1 MSIKDRIHK
10 DLQSESTGMTYPYAL
25 PGSKDTNTWQAD
37 TVGSMINDSNHVM
50 RRFFRCYLD
59 GSYGNQEDYTR
70 NCEYLREC
78 DTYTPFG
85 RSNDAKRKKIRSFV
99 IMRFTSYIA
108 TEYDCH
114 YSTAQKAI
122 TSAFSKT
129 DLERLTVELID
140 DALDLIRD

>member
-1 MSIKDRIHK
+1 MSIKDKIHK
-10 DLQSESTGMTYPYAL
+10 DLQSESTGWP
-25 PGSKDTNTWQAD
+25 AD

-59 GSYGNQEDYTR
+59 GSYNNQGDYTR
-70 NCEYLREC
+70 NCEYLRENENK
-78 DTYTPFG
+78 P
-85 RSNDAKRKKIRSFV
+85 KRLRSFL

-108 TEYDCH
+108 VDYDCH

-122 TSAFSKT
+122 VSAFSKP

>member
-1 MSIKDRIHK
+1 MTIKEQIQK
-10 DLQSESTGMTYPYAL
+10 DLK
-25 PGSKDTNTWQAD
+25 SKDFWSDQH
-37 TVGSMINDSNHVM
+37 GSMINDSNHVM
-50 RRFFRCYLD
+50 RRLFRCYLD

-70 NCEYLREC
+70 NLRENENK
-78 DTYTPFG
+78 P
-85 RSNDAKRKKIRSFV
+85 KRLRSFL
-99 IMRFTSYIA
+99 IMRFTSYVA

-122 TSAFSKT
+122 VSSFGKP